1 MRTPASAR
9 MCAESQICTAFVLI
23 GTKPTLVQNGGY
35 RLTTATSNRHAAR
48 LLFQSASEP
57 SADSARLD

>member
-23 GTKPTLVQNGGY
+23 GTKPTLVQNGGSV
-35 RLTTATSNRHAAR
+35 RVLRTWTAWLSQ
-48 LLFQSASEP
+48 LQSGRRGCIQRP
-57 SADSARLD
+57 Y

>member
-9 MCAESQICTAFVLI
+9 TCAESQICTAFVLI

-35 RLTTATSNRHAAR
+35 AR
-48 LLFQSASEP
+48 GREVLGKSRCVRPAHRG
-57 SADSARLD
+57 A

>member
-23 GTKPTLVQNGGY
+23 GTKPTLVQNGGSV
-35 RLTTATSNRHAAR
+35 RVLRTWTAWLS
-48 LLFQSASEP
+48 
-57 SADSARLD
+57 